1 MKRLLA
7 GAATLLA
14 SLALAAPASY
24 DIFPETRSPNGRW
37 AIGWGIPG
45 KSLDSARLRAE
56 EGYFESVSAEIDRA
70 EDYLIDRKSGKIVTK
85 LAGFKSF
92 YRENNASVSARWA
105 PDGRSALVT
114 YHGKWEPRK
123 MAVLALPSGAQS
135 EILAKVRNDVFRHLD
150 RKGGKSYKDAKG
162 KLAIELNDAT
172 LWPGKLRLTL
182 TASVPKEEEGYSA
195 TVIAAYPLSLRGG
208 RPRLGDVH
216 ILPPK
221 K

>member
-1 MKRLLA
+1 MKRFLA

-24 DIFPETRSPNGRW
+24 DVFPETRSPGGRW

-45 KSLDSARLRAE
+45 KSIDSARLRSDD
-56 EGYFESVSAEIDRA
+56 GYFAEVTGDIDRA

-85 LAGFKSF
+85 LDGFKSF
-92 YRENNASVSARWA
+92 YRENNASVSARWCA
-105 PDGRSALVT
+105 DGRSALVT
-114 YHGKWEPRK
+114 HHGKWEPRK
-123 MAVLALPSGAQS
+123 MAVLSLPSGAQS
-135 EILAKVRNDVFRHLD
+135 EILPKVRADVLRYLD
-150 RKGGKSYKDAKG
+150 RKGGKGYKEAKG
-162 KLAIELNDAT
+162 KLAIEMNDAT

-216 ILPPK
+216 FLPPK